1 MATITASIAVATG
14 WRSFAAASLD
24 TTTGTPALTR
34 DRAFTAFAGSIL
46 GALGSSADASA
57 GSGNRVNDVA
67 QALKSAL
74 QNSTSGD
81 AVGSLLGTIQAALS
95 SASQSLGAAGFSS
108 DAVQSLV
115 TDFKNALS
123 DQLNALAGSS
133 SPAASPATPDPTAAS
148 ASAADPTVVATPAPT
163 PATTPAT
170 TPAATPTATSATTP
184 ATAPATSPA
193 SSTPAAGPTAA
204 TGSSAFTASYRVTES
219 GTLELVTTEGDV
231 VKIGFRSSEGGSA
244 TGVSANG
251 AAGLATYAAI
261 SSYASTRFSVSVQGS
276 LNADELKAVNDVL
289 GQINTLASQ
298 FFSGNVSQ
306 AFASAAA
313 LNVDPNEIAG
323 VALKLSERVS
333 LRLATVGDPG
343 TGPSGASSAPAAGA
357 GSAAATAPEA
367 TTTPADPTATPA
379 DPTTTDPSSSASTA
393 STPSGTSTPATPTT
407 TSVGGGV
414 SSLLSYLQQVLD
426 VLGTTTTSG
435 SVTFSAKAKLE
446 LLSSAV
452 GAASLDPTE
461 ARAASLLKN
470 VVGATTDATAQPSSA
485 TGAAS
490 TATA

>member
-14 WRSFAAASLD
+14 WRSFAPASLD

-67 QALKSAL
+67 QALKNAL

-95 SASQSLGAAGFSS
+95 SASQSLGAAGFGS

-133 SPAASPATPDPTAAS
+133 SPAASAASPDATAAS
-148 ASAADPTVVATPAPT
+148 ASAADPTAVATPAPT
-163 PATTPAT
+163 PAATPAT
-170 TPAATPTATSATTP
+170 TSATTSAATPTATSATTP

-193 SSTPAAGPTAA
+193 SSTPAASPTAA

-343 TGPSGASSAPAAGA
+343 TGPGGASSAPAAGA
-357 GSAAATAPEA
+357 GSAAATAPDA
-367 TTTPADPTATPA
+367 TTTPA

-393 STPSGTSTPATPTT
+393 STPSATSTPATPTT

-452 GAASLDPTE
+452 GAAALDPTE
-461 ARAASLLKN
+461 ASAASLLKN

-485 TGAAS
+485 TVAPGTAA
-490 TATA
+490 A